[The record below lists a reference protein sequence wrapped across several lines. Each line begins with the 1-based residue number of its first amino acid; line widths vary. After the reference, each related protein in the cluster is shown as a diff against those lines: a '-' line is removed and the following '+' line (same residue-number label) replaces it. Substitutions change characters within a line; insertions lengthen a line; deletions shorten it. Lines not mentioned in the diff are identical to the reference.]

1 MNQEELKT
9 LLQTYDDAYYNND
22 TSLISDYEYD
32 ALKNEYVEKYGEY
45 DYVPGDAA
53 KDSKKYN
60 HTTNVSSLDKLQIT
74 DEAGIRK
81 EIERLWPVVIQPK
94 MDGLTLVTY
103 PDGTHVT
110 RGNGH
115 IGEIVTEKAN
125 KVAGIGESIAF
136 PIRSEVV
143 MLHSEFDRLNKERV
157 VQGLKPFENCRNAAA
172 GMLRRNESDKV
183 EGLKAFAYNMLFEEQ
198 DPDDLDEDEEPEVNA
213 SAQTQID
220 ALKLINW
227 NTVDSYIPK
236 DIDDAFDYIMNYDRT
251 VLDYDI
257 DGLVVKHNGPKNFGE
272 TSHHPLNAI
281 AIKFAPEG
289 GWTTLRNIEW
299 SVGRTGKTVPKAIFD
314 PIYILGSEVKAATL
328 HNFGIV
334 KAHKL
339 DNITLKGKSESITEV
354 FVIKANDVIPA
365 ITKVRVKENDG
376 HNIYV
381 RRNYEPTK
389 CPDCGSELRKERD
402 QLFCDNESCSSRIL
416 NRLIHLAGRDYFN
429 IEDLGEET
437 AIKLITK
444 YKDKMNKEFNIMLN
458 AEKQLNKTERF
469 FYEQS
474 ETGSQEIKRKL
485 NNLHPSFIYELTLDD
500 IKSLDGFAEKSAT
513 NLYNEIQKSKV
524 IDFDKFLAGCGIP
537 LVGRRAAKDIA
548 EFYYKEGSS
557 ELAEFAKDHA
567 DDFTKLSK
575 LKGIGPETIN
585 SLLKYYD
592 SYLVPFGEY
601 GFTFKNVIPKKKATN
616 QMNIVITGEF
626 EISRKEITAM
636 IEEAGHKVSGSV
648 SSKTNYL
655 LAAPGE
661 EGTSKFKKATEIGTK
676 IIHTLKELEEVL

>member
-1 MNQEELKT
+1 
-9 LLQTYDDAYYNND
+9 
-22 TSLISDYEYD
+22 
-32 ALKNEYVEKYGEY
+32 
-45 DYVPGDAA
+45 
-53 KDSKKYN
+53 
-60 HTTNVSSLDKLQIT
+60 
-74 DEAGIRK
+74 
-81 EIERLWPVVIQPK
+81 

-257 DGLVVKHNGPKNFGE
+257 DGLVVKHNGPKQFGE
-272 TSHHPLNAI
+272 TAHHPLNAI

-289 GWTTLRNIEW
+289 GWTTLRSIEW
-299 SVGRTGKTVPKAIFD
+299 NTGRTGKTVPRAIFD

-328 HNFGIV
+328 HNIGVI
-334 KAHKL
+334 KAHGL
-339 DNITLKGKSESITEV
+339 ENITLKGKYDSITEV

-365 ITKVRVKENDG
+365 ITKVRIKEHDG
-376 HNIYV
+376 HNIYS
-381 RRNYEPTK
+381 RKIDEPTI
-389 CPDCGSELRKERD
+389 CPDCGSELRKEGV

-416 NRLIHLAGRDYFN
+416 NRLIHLAGRNYFN
-429 IEDLGEET
+429 IEGLGEET
-437 AIKLITK
+437 AIKLIAK
-444 YKDKMNKEFNIMLN
+444 YQEKMCHILTQIENSYEVINEDDDIDGMYEEEQAVKD
-458 AEKQLNKTERF
+458 R
-469 FYEQS
+469 
-474 ETGSQEIKRKL
+474 L
-485 NNLHPSFIYELTLDD
+485 NNLHPSFIYELTLDN

-548 EFYYKEGSS
+548 EFYYGGES
-557 ELAEFAKDHA
+557 EISNFA
-567 DDFTKLSK
+567 DDYDNKFAKLSK

-585 SLLKYYD
+585 SLIKYYD

-601 GFTFKNVIPKKKATN
+601 GFTFKDVVPKKKATN
-616 QMNIVITGEF
+616 QMTFVITGEF
-626 EISRKEITAM
+626 EIGRKEITAM

-648 SSKTNYL
+648 SAKTNYL
-655 LAAPGE
+655 VISDLNS
-661 EGTSKFKKATEIGTK
+661 TSSKAVKARSLNIPLIDLNNLKKY
-676 IIHTLKELEEVL
+676 L